1 MPIFHDPQDS
11 PLWRVASRRMSS
23 AEEESNEDKPDS
35 DVDVTPLGGLSLESV
50 MGSSATQGQDSY
62 AARPTSQDRNGLIE
76 RIKRVKSPLWQ
87 FYQNVSIYCGLLAS
101 N

>member
-11 PLWRVASRRMSS
+11 PSWRVASRQMS
-23 AEEESNEDKPDS
+23 AEDESNEDKPDS
-35 DVDVTPLGGLSLESV
+35 DVDITPLGGLSLESV
-50 MGSSATQGQDSY
+50 MGSTAMQEQASY
-62 AARPTSQDRNGLIE
+62 ATRPTSQDRNGLIE

-87 FYQNVSIYCGLLAS
+87 FYQNVSICCRMLAS